1 MAPLTHTDTFD
12 VSLTPAEVRERVL
25 TWFRPYSHRVVV
37 DTLDRLEV
45 ISGSQAKMRIIGGAF
60 IAASSL
66 PTRTAVTIDAVTIDA
81 GAAGSKVGVTARD
94 AVGFGLK
101 TGMKHKYEQWVA
113 SIVDGIRAALT

>member
-45 ISGSQAKMRIIGGAF
+45 VSGSQAKMRIIGGAF

-66 PTRTAVTIDAVTIDA
+66 PTRTVITIDAA
-81 GAAGSKVGVTARD
+81 AAGSRVGVTARD
-94 AVGFGLK
+94 SVGFGLK
-101 TGMKHKYEQWVA
+101 TGMKHKYEQWVT